1 MNEPLNASPDIA
13 PEEADVTKAANY
25 ASDLTHRDVDPD
37 SWLTADNVSR
47 ACERNDPPEQRR
59 GIYPAVKPE
68 LPRAYGRRGNLL
80 KSGARFS
87 R

>member
-1 MNEPLNASPDIA
+1 MNEPLKASFVVA
-13 PEEADVTKAANY
+13 TEEADVKKT
-25 ASDLTHRDVDPD
+25 ASHASPFTNRDVDPD

-59 GIYPAVKPE
+59 GIYLAVKPE
-68 LPRAYGRRGNLL
+68 LPPAYGRRGNLL